1 MVKPSPFKGRVALV
15 TGASSGIGAA
25 VARSLAR
32 EGMLVIL
39 LARRVERLDELAW
52 EIRAAGGEAE
62 TLPADISLEKERVS
76 VFDRVTDRFGRLD
89 LLVNNAGMGYFGF
102 AAEMPW
108 QTANEILAVN
118 ISAIVHLCLLFLPGM
133 KKRGSGQVINISSI
147 AGKMPNQ
154 GIAVYSGSKSFL
166 DSFST
171 SLYREMRGS
180 GVNISTLRPGPVS
193 SEFFDT
199 SQERSSGNR
208 RTPGELFAIPPERVA
223 RAVISLVH
231 RPRRRAYVP
240 SYLVVS
246 PMLEVLFGWAIDLVG
261 PVLLKRKTPLPL
273 NGVK

>member
-1 MVKPSPFKGRVALV
+1 MV

-25 VARSLAR
+25 VARSLAG

-39 LARRVERLDELAW
+39 LARRVEKLEELAL

-76 VFDRVTDRFGRLD
+76 VFDRVMDRYGHLD
-89 LLVNNAGMGYFGF
+89 LLVNNAGMGYFGY

-108 QTANEILAVN
+108 QTASEILAVN
-118 ISAIVHLCLLFLPGM
+118 ISAIVHLSLLFLPGM
-133 KKRGSGQVINISSI
+133 KQRGSGQVINISSI
-147 AGKMPNQ
+147 AGKLPNQ

-180 GVNISTLRPGPVS
+180 GVHISTLRPGPVS

-199 SQERSSGNR
+199 AQERSSGNR

-223 RAVISLVH
+223 RAVIDLVRH
-231 RPRRRAYVP
+231 PRRRAYVP

-261 PVLLKRKTPLPL
+261 PVLLKRKTPLPS
-273 NGVK
+273 NGVN

>member
-1 MVKPSPFKGRVALV
+1 MV

-39 LARRVERLDELAW
+39 LARRVERLDELAR
-52 EIRAAGGEAE
+52 EIRAAGGEVE
-62 TLPADISLEKERVS
+62 TLPADISLEKERKR

-89 LLVNNAGMGYFGF
+89 LLVNNAGMGYYGF

-108 QTANEILAVN
+108 QTASEILAVN

-133 KKRGSGQVINISSI
+133 KQRGNGQVINISSI

-171 SLYREMRGS
+171 SLFREMRGS
-180 GVNISTLRPGPVS
+180 GVFICTLRPGPVS

-199 SQERSSGNR
+199 AQERSNGNR
-208 RTPGELFAIPPERVA
+208 RTPGELFAIAPERVA
-223 RAVISLVH
+223 RAVIGLVNH
-231 RPRRRAYVP
+231 PRRKAYVP
-240 SYLVVS
+240 AYLVVS
-246 PMLEVLFGWAIDLVG
+246 PLLELLFGWAIDLVG
-261 PVLLKRKTPLPL
+261 PVLLKRKSPLPL
-273 NGVK
+273 NGIK

>member
-1 MVKPSPFKGRVALV
+1 MAKPFTLKGRVALV

-25 VARSLAR
+25 VARALAW
-32 EGMLVIL
+32 EGMHVIL
-39 LARRVERLDELAW
+39 LARRVARLEELAR
-52 EIRAAGGEAE
+52 EIRASGGQAE
-62 TLPADISLEKERVS
+62 ILAADISLEKERIR
-76 VFDRVTDRFGRLD
+76 VFDQVTDRFGRLD
-89 LLVNNAGMGYFGF
+89 LLVNNAGMGYYGF

-108 QTANEILAVN
+108 QTASEILAVN

-133 KKRGSGQVINISSI
+133 KQRGSGQVINISSI

-180 GVNISTLRPGPVS
+180 GVNISTLRPGPVN

-199 SQERSSGNR
+199 AQERSSGSR

-223 RAVISLVH
+223 RAVINLVH
-231 RPRRRAYVP
+231 HPRRRAYVP
-240 SYLVVS
+240 TYLVIS

-261 PVLLKRKTPLPL
+261 PVLLKRKTPLPS

>member
-1 MVKPSPFKGRVALV
+1 MAKPSLFNGRIALV

-25 VARSLAR
+25 VAHSLAR

-39 LARRVERLDELAW
+39 LARRVERLDELAR
-52 EIRAAGGEAE
+52 EIRAAGGQAE
-62 TLPADISLEKERVS
+62 TLPADISLEKERVR

-89 LLVNNAGMGYFGF
+89 LLVNNAGMGYYGF

-108 QTANEILAVN
+108 QTASEILAVN

-133 KKRGSGQVINISSI
+133 KKRGCGQVINISSI
-147 AGKMPNQ
+147 AGKLPNQ

-171 SLYREMRGS
+171 SLFREMSRS
-180 GVNISTLRPGPVS
+180 GVHISTLRPGPVN

-199 SQERSSGNR
+199 AQERSSGNR

-223 RAVISLVH
+223 RAVISLVRH
-231 RPRRRAYVP
+231 PRRKAYVP
-240 SYLVVS
+240 AYLVVS
-246 PMLEVLFGWAIDLVG
+246 PLLEMLFGWAIDLVG
-261 PVLLKRKTPLPL
+261 PVLLKRKSPLPL

>member
-1 MVKPSPFKGRVALV
+1 MVRPSPFKGRVALV

-25 VARSLAR
+25 VARSLAW

-39 LARRVERLDELAW
+39 LARREERLEQLAS
-52 EIRAAGGEAE
+52 EIRAAGGQAE
-62 TLPADISLEKERVS
+62 TLAADISLEKERIR

-89 LLVNNAGMGYFGF
+89 LLVNNAGMGYYGF

-108 QTANEILAVN
+108 LTASEIMAVN
-118 ISAIVHLCLLFLPGM
+118 ISAIVHFCLLFLPGM
-133 KKRGSGQVINISSI
+133 KQRGSGQVINISSI

-180 GVNISTLRPGPVS
+180 GVNISTLRPGPVN

-199 SQERSSGNR
+199 AQERSSGSR
-208 RTPGELFAIPPERVA
+208 RTPGELFAIPPEKVA
-223 RAVISLVH
+223 RAVIRLVH
-231 RPRRRAYVP
+231 HPRRRAYVP
-240 SYLVVS
+240 TYLVVS
-246 PMLEVLFGWAIDLVG
+246 PLLEMLFGWAIDLVG
-261 PVLLKRKTPLPL
+261 PVLLKRKTPLPS